1 MPVNTPKNAT
11 KLLHTILMLFTA
23 VVFLVCMVLDSYLI
37 IEPLSNEPIVELDQ
51 GWIISVDGKKIGYS
65 ITLPYSVKSP
75 VKERIITATSLL
87 PAEFPNHNTCLM
99 IESGMSSVE
108 VAVDGQILY
117 VFDATESPWRIPV
130 YGGGTAHFI
139 RLPDWTRGKQ
149 LTLNMMYSTDNAFAG
164 HIGVPRLGTKTS
176 LLLCKSEDWPAL
188 VFGYSFLL
196 IGGICVLVSIG
207 LNKGKDRD
215 SLWYFGWVEL
225 ALGSWV
231 FTQSSSHLLII
242 RNPATPMN
250 LSLAALFLLP
260 YFLSRF
266 VCTSYPVKKPALLF
280 CKISAFF
287 PIAYVTFGILQ
298 LFGILLYT
306 DVLLVSAIA
315 LAVYLL
321 AFLLIVLVDFL
332 LGNKQLWSFL
342 LAMTVLF
349 ITIGMETLLLFFGI
363 VLGNALLLYIGITIA
378 GVILFWHS
386 ASIIMKNS
394 KSRYKEQMLL
404 EIAYSDSL
412 TGLKNRSAYESKIND
427 ITHKRVKVR
436 TIGILVMD
444 INDLKT
450 INDTLGHMEGD
461 RVLQEFAK
469 NVTKLLPQSAEVF
482 RIGGDEFVCFL
493 YKTSQTHV
501 RKLTDFLEGS
511 LKTQQISVAIG
522 YAFYIAGKAEKFT
535 DAIHRADSEM
545 YRSKARMKMVP
556 GTNLTAK

>member
-1 MPVNTPKNAT
+1 MPVRTRRNAT
-11 KLLHTILMLFTA
+11 KQLHTILMALTA
-23 VVFLVCMVLDSYLI
+23 LVFLLCMVLDSHLI
-37 IEPLSNEPIVELDQ
+37 IEPLHNEPIVELDQ
-51 GWIISVDGKKIGYS
+51 GWIISVDGKTIGSS
-65 ITLPYSVKSP
+65 ITLPYTVQSP
-75 VKERIITATSLL
+75 VKNRIITAICLL

-108 VAVDGQILY
+108 VVVDGQVIY
-117 VFDATESPWRIPV
+117 VFDATGSPWKIPV

-149 LTLNMMYSTDNAFAG
+149 LSLNMTYPTENSFAG
-164 HIGVPRLGTKTS
+164 HIGVPRIGSKTS
-176 LLLCKSEDWPAL
+176 LLLYESEDWPAL

-196 IGGICVLVSIG
+196 IGGLCVLVSLG

-225 ALGSWV
+225 ALGAWV
-231 FTQSSSHLLII
+231 FTQSSSDLLII

-266 VCTSYPVKKPALLF
+266 VCSSYPVKKSAVLF
-280 CKISAFF
+280 SQISTFF
-287 PIAYVTFGILQ
+287 PIAYVTFGFLQ

-306 DVLLVSAIA
+306 DVLLPAGIA
-315 LAVYLL
+315 LAMYLL
-321 AFLLIVLVDFL
+321 AFLLIMLVDFL
-332 LGNKQLWSFL
+332 LGNKQLRSFL
-342 LAMTVLF
+342 LSMIVLF

-363 VLGNALLLYIGITIA
+363 VLDNALLLYIGITIT

-386 ASIIMKNS
+386 ANIIVKNS
-394 KSRYKEQMLL
+394 KSRYREQMLL

-412 TGLKNRSAYESKIND
+412 TGLSNRSAYESRISD
-427 ITHKRVKVR
+427 IVQKRVKAR

-444 INDLKT
+444 FNDLKT
-450 INDTLGHMEGD
+450 INDTFGHMEGD
-461 RVLQEFAK
+461 RVLQEFAE
-469 NVTKLLPQSAEVF
+469 NVTKLLPDSAEIF

-493 YKTSQTHV
+493 YKTSHTNL
-501 RKLTDFLEGS
+501 RKLASFLENS
-511 LKTQQISVAIG
+511 FRTQRSSVAVG
-522 YAFYIAGKAEKFT
+522 FAFFIAGKAERFT
-535 DAIHRADSEM
+535 DAIHRADSDM